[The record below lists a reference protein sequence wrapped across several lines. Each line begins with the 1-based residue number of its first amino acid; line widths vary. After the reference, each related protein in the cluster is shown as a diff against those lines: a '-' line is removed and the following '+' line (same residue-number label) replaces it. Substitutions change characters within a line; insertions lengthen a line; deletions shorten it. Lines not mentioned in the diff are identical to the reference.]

1 MLAFNIDTLDKTA
14 GVVNTDGS
22 LKDMYRFCHCDCID
36 ITHVGI
42 DGRRFA
48 VIVDDEGLL
57 RYDPVMSVFSSNAG
71 PILFGSIMIMRDGE
85 GGELAGIDE
94 DDVDLIIGHLRGA
107 ELADG
112 SFCAFL
118 MVD

>member
-14 GVVNTDGS
+14 GVVSTDGS

-42 DGRRFA
+42 DGRRYA
-48 VIVDDEGLL
+48 VIVDDMGFL
-57 RYDPVMSVFSSNAG
+57 RDSPVPSVFRANGDPMLA
-71 PILFGSIMIMRDGE
+71 GSIMIMRDGV
-85 GGELAGIDE
+85 GGELVGIDE
-94 DDVDLIIGHLRGA
+94 DDVDLIIGHLKGVVFSGG
-107 ELADG
+107 EHG
-112 SFCAFL
+112 VVL